1 MRENKK
7 LLELSGLSISF
18 KYNASRLNIVRNI
31 NLSIEKRETI
41 ALIGESGSGKSM
53 VGMAILRLLPTI
65 AQTSGKILFEGKDLS
80 ELSEEEMEEIRG
92 KEISWIPQNPGNA
105 LNPIMKVGNQIL
117 EAIEKH
123 LGIGERKAME
133 IAKDLFQEL
142 DLLPP
147 EKRLKEY
154 PFQYSGG
161 MKQRA
166 LIALGLALKPK
177 LVIADEPT
185 KGIDRIKLCYLG
197 NLFGKIKKEC
207 AMLVITHDLSF
218 AEKIA
223 DKVAVMYFGEIV
235 EKSDVTSFF
244 NLQLHPYS
252 KGLMESLPSHGL
264 KPIRGVTPSYM
275 FPPKGCKFHPRCDYR
290 LEVCDKLEPPVI
302 SVDEYRE
309 VKCWLYARDS

>member
-1 MRENKK
+1 
-7 LLELSGLSISF
+7 SGLSISF

-197 NLFGKIKKEC
+197 NLFGKIKKE
-207 AMLVITHDLSF
+207 
-218 AEKIA
+218 
-223 DKVAVMYFGEIV
+223 
-235 EKSDVTSFF
+235 
-244 NLQLHPYS
+244 
-252 KGLMESLPSHGL
+252 
-264 KPIRGVTPSYM
+264 
-275 FPPKGCKFHPRCDYR
+275 
-290 LEVCDKLEPPVI
+290 
-302 SVDEYRE
+302 
-309 VKCWLYARDS
+309 

>member
-1 MRENKK
+1 MRENSK
-7 LLELSGLSISF
+7 LLEVSGLFISF
-18 KYNASRLNIVRNI
+18 KYNTSRLNIVRNV
-31 NLSIEKRETI
+31 NLSIQRKETI

-65 AQTSGKILFEGKDLS
+65 AQTSGKILFEGKDLN
-80 ELSEEEMEEIRG
+80 ELSEQEMEKIRG

-105 LNPIMKVGNQIL
+105 LNPIMKVGDQIL

-123 LGIGERKAME
+123 LGTDERKAMK
-133 IAKDLFQEL
+133 IAEDLFQEL

-185 KGIDRIKLCYLG
+185 KGIDRIKLCYLV
-197 NLFGKIKKEC
+197 NLFEKIKKEC
-207 AMLVITHDLSF
+207 AMLVITHDLF
-218 AEKIA
+218 LAEKVA

-244 NLQLHPYS
+244 DLQLHPYS

-264 KPIRGVTPSYM
+264 KPIRGTTPSYM
-275 FPPKGCKFHPRCDYR
+275 FPPKGCSFHPRCDYR
-290 LEVCDKLEPPVI
+290 LEICDKLEPPTV
-302 SVDEYRE
+302 SVDKHRE
-309 VKCWLYARDS
+309 VKCWLYARNS